1 MQDLIDITL
10 DRICKVG
17 SHGNKLV
24 DGAEYVAQ
32 VKVGSDLIT
41 SDSNYDMK
49 LTDEN
54 IDDTNIVAT
63 DLVLLQ
69 IADSKIGVVIH

>member
-17 SHGNKLV
+17 SLENKLV